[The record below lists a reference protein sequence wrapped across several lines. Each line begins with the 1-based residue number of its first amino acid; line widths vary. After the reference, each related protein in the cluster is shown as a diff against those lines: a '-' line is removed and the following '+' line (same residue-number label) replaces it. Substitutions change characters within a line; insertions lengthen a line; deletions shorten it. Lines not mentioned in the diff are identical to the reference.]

1 MPRFFRPRKVHLRS
15 DAGIKTYHSVS
26 SFIPALTRPTELS
39 GFSPG
44 PPPSTLN
51 QRTSNLR
58 AVAKNSVA
66 SCLSAVLLHA
76 AIGDTGAAM
85 TTISLK
91 IDEKL
96 AASLDAE
103 ARALRTTRSELCR
116 QAIAGL
122 LRRSAKGKPTL
133 LQQSKDLCGAGS
145 SEMRDL
151 STNRR
156 HLAGF
161 GGKSR

>member
-1 MPRFFRPRKVHLRS
+1 M
-15 DAGIKTYHSVS
+15 
-26 SFIPALTRPTELS
+26 
-39 GFSPG
+39 
-44 PPPSTLN
+44 
-51 QRTSNLR
+51 R

-76 AIGDTGAAM
+76 AIRDTGAAV